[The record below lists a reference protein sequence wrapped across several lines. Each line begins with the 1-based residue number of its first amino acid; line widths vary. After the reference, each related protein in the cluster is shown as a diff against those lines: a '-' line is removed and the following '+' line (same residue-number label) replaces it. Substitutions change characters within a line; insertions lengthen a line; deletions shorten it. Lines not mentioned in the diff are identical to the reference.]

1 MKIRIPSQSN
11 PILQQVN
18 DSSVLG
24 TLNGSFNID
33 LTSDL
38 GKIKTTKTLLS
49 KRSTTLNSSDFGGS
63 LNEGVGAI
71 TTFQNNI
78 WLILS

>member
-24 TLNGSFNID
+24 TLNGSFNIN

-49 KRSTTLNSSDFGGS
+49 KRSTTLNSSDFGGTQC
-63 LNEGVGAI
+63 EGVGAI

-78 WLILS
+78 GLS